1 MHELQIAQNIVK
13 ITEDEVRKSGLTQ
26 SISAINLKIGKM
38 HTAIQES
45 LRFSFDVLKRDR
57 AQLQQAEL
65 IISEMPV
72 KIRCRVCAKTQLIT
86 DPIFVCS
93 GCSSTDI
100 EIISGDELFIDSIEF
115 MDQ

>member
-38 HTAIQES
+38 HAIIHES
-45 LRFSFDVLKRDR
+45 LRFSFNVLKRER
-57 AQLQQAEL
+57 TQLEQAEL

-72 KIRCRVCAKTQLIT
+72 KIRCRACHKTQLIT
-86 DPIFVCS
+86 EPIFICS
-93 GCSSTDI
+93 DCSSTDI
-100 EIISGDELFIDSIEF
+100 EIISGNELYVDSIEF
-115 MDQ
+115 KDQ